1 MARRVARLAGGA
13 ADART
18 GGGGSAARPRDGII
32 TGYLL
37 KQIRQSAGLSQEGL
51 AEQLRVDANTVCR
64 VGRPAGDP

>member
-1 MARRVARLAGGA
+1 MARRAARLAGGA
-13 ADART
+13 ADKRT
-18 GGGGSAARPRDGII
+18 GGGASAARPRDGII

>member
-1 MARRVARLAGGA
+1 MARRVARLVGGA
-13 ADART
+13 AAART